1 MSEKE
6 FKKNASTTPLAMAET
21 IEIHLNY
28 LLLVESIASL
38 PLPVWDALDRTPLE
52 SIDQAIREIGFL

>member
-1 MSEKE
+1 MCEKE

-28 LLLVESIASL
+28 LLLVESITSL
-38 PLPVWDALDRTPLE
+38 PLPVRDALDRTPLE

>member
-1 MSEKE
+1 MSEE
-6 FKKNASTTPLAMAET
+6 EVKKNASTTPLAMAET